1 MMHDP
6 TRLNACE
13 VLFCDMMI
21 AQYYQNYDQDY
32 NKYKR
37 NGMQELQESKK
48 VTKITLTRTP
58 LHISHKL
65 GRGFLIF
72 PTEEHVVNH

>member
-1 MMHDP
+1 MHDP

-13 VLFCDMMI
+13 VLICDMTI

-32 NKYKR
+32 NIYKR
-37 NGMQELQESKK
+37 NGSKSFGK
-48 VTKITLTRTP
+48 AKICTKITLTRTP

-65 GRGFLIF
+65 ARGFLIC
-72 PTEEHVVNH
+72 PTEEQVVNH